1 MLFYVAL
8 LILGA
13 SAYYCHFQLKRRKI
27 VERLEKVVQRK
38 RDDILKN
45 IEEARR
51 ISDKLDSKRRDY
63 IGNLDFE
70 QLKEELQTG
79 SVTCVEAVR
88 TYFHK
93 AILAHE
99 KTNAVTCFILEAEQQ
114 AEELDE
120 KAKLPSFVKPPMFG
134 IPLSLKEC
142 LKVKGYDTTR
152 GFVQDAYRPST
163 EDSIQIEH
171 YKKLGLIPFCQTNVP
186 QSLLSYN
193 CSNPLFGTTTNPFDS
208 TRTCGGSSGGEGA
221 LIGAKGSLIG
231 IGTDVGG
238 SVRIPCHFTG
248 IAGIKPSKMR
258 FAHRGGGT
266 SVPGKPLVDANEGIM
281 AQNVTSNVELLKSVW
296 GDIDFQSDRDPYCPP
311 VHWNESLYSSEKKL
325 RIGYYIDDGWFT
337 PTPALQRAVLE
348 SKKHLENA
356 GHTVIPFHP
365 PRLTDVIQWYFRALF
380 LDGGQ
385 FILNKLMNDIIE
397 PTITFQRTLCTVPAW
412 IQRLLS
418 YPVSLVFPRLGM
430 FMKSL
435 TRDTF
440 ELREAYAAIEA
451 YREEYVSLMLKDNL
465 DVILCPPSIMPAP
478 QHDVPSKLLCGA
490 SYTFIYNLL
499 DFGAGVVP
507 VTTVNKS
514 DEEKLINEYPET
526 DKWYQITKK
535 ATIGSIGMPIGVQV
549 AAPPFREEAVLRT
562 MREIEIA
569 VSGKLEI

>member
-1 MLFYVAL
+1 MLFYVVL
-8 LILGA
+8 LLLGA
-13 SAYYCHFQLKRRKI
+13 GAYYYHFRTNRKKI
-27 VERLEKVVQRK
+27 IERLETVVQRR
-38 RDDILKN
+38 RDDLAKN
-45 IEEARR
+45 VQEAKR
-51 ISDKLDSKRRDY
+51 IGDKLDATRRDW
-63 IGNLDFE
+63 IAGLDFE
-70 QLKEELQTG
+70 QLQGELQRG
-79 SVTCVEAVR
+79 HVSAVEAVR
-88 TYFHK
+88 TYFYK
-93 AILAHE
+93 GVLAHQ
-99 KTNAVTCFILEAEQQ
+99 KTNAVTAFILEAEQQ
-114 AEELDE
+114 AEEMDE
-120 KAKLPSFVKPPMFG
+120 KAKSPSYVKPPMFG

-193 CSNPLFGTTTNPFDS
+193 CSNPLFGTTTNPYDS

-248 IAGIKPSKMR
+248 TAGLKPSKMR
-258 FAHRGGGT
+258 FAHRGGGA
-266 SVPGKPLVDANEGIM
+266 SVPGKPMIDANDGPM
-281 AQNVTSNVELLKSVW
+281 AQDVKTNVEFLRNVW

-311 VHWNESLYSSEKKL
+311 VHWNESLYASEKKL
-325 RIGYYIDDGWFT
+325 RVGYYIDDGWFT

-348 SKKHLENA
+348 AKKHLEAA
-356 GHTVIPFHP
+356 GHTVVPFYP
-365 PRLTDVIQWYFRALF
+365 PRLTEVIQLYFRAVC

-385 FILNKLMNDIIE
+385 YVLNKLLKDIIE
-397 PTITFQRTLCTVPAW
+397 PTINMQVTLWMIPTWVQRA
-412 IQRLLS
+412 LS
-418 YPVSLVFPRLGM
+418 YPISLVFPRMGVLM
-430 FMKSL
+430 SSL

-440 ELREAYAAIEA
+440 ELREAYADIEA
-451 YREEYVSLMLKDNL
+451 YREEYVGLMMKDNL
-465 DVILCPPSIMPAP
+465 DVILCPASIMPAP
-478 QHDVPSKLLCGA
+478 QHDIPSKVLCGV
-490 SYTFIYNLL
+490 SYTCLYNLL

-507 VTTVNKS
+507 VTKVSKA

-535 ATIGSIGMPIGVQV
+535 ATIGAIGMPIGVQV
-549 AAPPFREEAVLRT
+549 AAPPFREEAVLRA

-569 VSGKLEI
+569 IHGK